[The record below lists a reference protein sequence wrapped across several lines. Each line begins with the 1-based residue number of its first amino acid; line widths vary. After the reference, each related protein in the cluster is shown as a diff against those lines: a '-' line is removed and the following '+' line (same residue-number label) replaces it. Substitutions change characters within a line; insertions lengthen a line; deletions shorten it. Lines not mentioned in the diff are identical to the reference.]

1 MAVPVRNIYY
11 LLCYAWNRLE
21 ARELVDVGAVS
32 GNRIENL
39 LGSVLS
45 HAVADLIRRG
55 LDRGYVPFEEE
66 GRRLRGKML
75 LSEVVKRTLLAR
87 GRVVCTVDELSHDV
101 PHNRLIKAAMAALV
115 GLPGLDQELRVTL
128 RSLGHRMGT
137 VADTDLSPAAFR
149 HVQLHRN
156 VVRYAFVVNLC
167 SLIARSFLP
176 DEKNGGKRFQPFT
189 ASEQEMGLL
198 FQAFVRNFLK
208 REQDLF
214 QVSGRSVP
222 WDVDPADEGDSA
234 WLPQMLVDVMLTSSD
249 RRVVVETKYYATP
262 YREHYGT
269 RKLISGHLYQ
279 LLTYLSQL
287 RATPGPAPVGVL
299 LYAGAGELPRLD
311 YRLGGHRLLVRSV
324 DLNRDWPDI
333 HRGLIGLAH
342 ELGQREVMTLG
353 YRTAPGGT
361 EAEV

>member
-75 LSEVVKRTLLAR
+75 LSEVVKRTLLPR
-87 GRVVCTVDELSHDV
+87 GRVVCNVDELSHDV
-101 PHNRLIKAAMAALV
+101 PHNRLIKATMAVLV

-137 VADTDLSPAAFR
+137 VADIDLSPAAFR

-156 VVRYAFVVNLC
+156 VARYAFVVNLC
-167 SLIARSFLP
+167 SLIAHSFLP
-176 DEKNGGKRFQPFT
+176 DEENGGKRFQPFT

-198 FQAFVRNFLK
+198 FQAFVRNFLQ

-214 QVSGRSVP
+214 RVSGRSVP
-222 WDVDPADEGDSA
+222 WDIDPANEADSA
-234 WLPQMLVDVMLTSSD
+234 WLPQMLVDVMLTNSN
-249 RRVVVETKYYATP
+249 RRVVIDTKYYATP
-262 YREHYGT
+262 YQT
-269 RKLISGHLYQ
+269 RFGAKSLISSHLYQ
-279 LLTYLSQL
+279 ILTYVSQL
-287 RATPGPAPVGVL
+287 HSTPGPPPIGML
-299 LYAGAGELPRLD
+299 LYAGAGEEQRLD
-311 YRLGGHRLLVRSV
+311 FRISGYRLLVRSV
-324 DLNRDWPDI
+324 DLDRDWRDI
-333 HRGLIGLAH
+333 HRGLIALAH
-342 ELGQREVMTLG
+342 ELGR
-353 YRTAPGGT
+353 
-361 EAEV
+361 

>member
-11 LLCYAWNRLE
+11 LLCYAWDRLE
-21 ARELVDVGAVS
+21 ARDLIDVGAVS

-66 GRRLRGKML
+66 GRRLRGKLL
-75 LSEVVKRTLLAR
+75 LSEVVKRSLLPR
-87 GRVVCTVDELSHDV
+87 GRVVCHIDELSHDV

-115 GLPGLDQELRVTL
+115 GLPRLDQELRVGL
-128 RSLGHRMGT
+128 GSLGRRMDT
-137 VADTDLSPAAFR
+137 VTDVELTSAAFR
-149 HVQLHRN
+149 NVQLHRN
-156 VVRYAFVVNLC
+156 VGRYAFVVNVC
-167 SLIARSFLP
+167 SLIARSLLP
-176 DEKNGGKRFQPFT
+176 DEKTGGKRFHPFT
-189 ASEQEMGLL
+189 TSEQQMGLL
-198 FQAFVRNFLK
+198 FQAFVRNFLQ
-208 REQDLF
+208 REQDVF

-222 WDVDPADEGDSA
+222 WDIDPADGSDCS

-262 YREHYGT
+262 YRRHFGT

-287 RATPGPAPVGVL
+287 HATPGPAPVGVL
-299 LYAGAGELPRLD
+299 LYAGAREQQRLD
-311 YRLGGHRLLVRSV
+311 YRLGVHKLLVRSV
-324 DLNRDWPDI
+324 DLNRDWRDI
-333 HRGLIGLAH
+333 HRRLISLAH
-342 ELGQREVMTLG
+342 ELGQ
-353 YRTAPGGT
+353 
-361 EAEV
+361 